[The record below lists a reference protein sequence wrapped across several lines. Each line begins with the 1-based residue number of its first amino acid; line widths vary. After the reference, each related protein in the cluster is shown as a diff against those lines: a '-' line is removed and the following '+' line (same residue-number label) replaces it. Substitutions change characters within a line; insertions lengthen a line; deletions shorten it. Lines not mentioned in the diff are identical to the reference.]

1 MAGPVAVDYSQAQDL
16 AGNLKQG
23 MSDLLNQQQN
33 TSQGLFNQYTAASNA
48 QPKLTD
54 ILNTAQSQAG
64 LGDLQGNINLFNTQ
78 ASGVKTL
85 IDHLNEDTTARTQGT
100 NANQAY
106 LDRMRAVEGGGL
118 NTQLSRLTTGLG
130 DATNAYT
137 VASQGI
143 GQQLTAAQADS
154 ATALHPLE
162 LQINSLSDQF
172 ARQLTGY
179 TTSAQQQLDALMS
192 KLNNQQNLN
201 NQEWQQAADLAKQE
215 QSFQQQRSL
224 IAQQNGSTNTFLG
237 AGLTGS
243 STGVGNAVAKPGG
256 GFSFTNA
263 AGQPIS
269 AATFAAQN
277 NVPIGNLLYRMGQ
290 NGDTFAAQTYNNIKS
305 GSGQL
310 PSSLFWGSNTGQ
322 LNQAANTGGGGGGF

>member
-1 MAGPVAVDYSQAQDL
+1 MAGPVAVDYTQAQDL

-54 ILNTAQSQAG
+54 ILNTAQNQAG
-64 LGDLQGNINLFNTQ
+64 LGALQGNINLFNTQ
-78 ASGVKTL
+78 ASGVKGL
-85 IDHLNEDTTARTQGT
+85 IDNLNTDTQARTAGT

-106 LDRMRAVEGGGL
+106 LDRMRAVEGGSL
-118 NTQLSRLTTGLG
+118 NTQLSRLTTGMG
-130 DATNAYT
+130 DAANAYT
-137 VASQGI
+137 TASQGI
-143 GQQLTAAQADS
+143 GQQLTAAQADQ

-179 TTSAQQQLDALMS
+179 TTTAQQQLDTLMS
-192 KLNNQQNLN
+192 KLNNQQQLN

-237 AGLTGS
+237 AGLTGN
-243 STGVGNAVAKPGG
+243 STGVGNAVAKSGG
-256 GFSFTNA
+256 GYAFTDA
-263 AGQPIS
+263 SGQPVS
-269 AATFAAQN
+269 AATFASQN
-277 NVPIGNLLYRMGQ
+277 NVPIGDVLYRMGQ
-290 NGDTFAAQTYNNIKS
+290 AGDTTAANAYNWLKYNQGTDLAKS
-305 GSGQL
+305 GKLDQL
-310 PSSLFWGSNTGQ
+310 AKQNYSSLFWGT
-322 LNQAANTGGGGGGF
+322 